1 MPDGDGG
8 PIAVGGFLF
17 FSVLDRRKSSGEE
30 YGDDVPGR
38 QDPTNPLSISPSLS
52 LSLSLPP
59 NAGLLRT
66 CFSRRSPTGR
76 IKVPSPVNLQ

>member
-1 MPDGDGG
+1 MVRVSEMGGTMPDGDGG

-52 LSLSLPP
+52 LSLSSLKRWS
-59 NAGLLRT
+59 ASHLL
-66 CFSRRSPTGR
+66 F
-76 IKVPSPVNLQ
+76 